1 MRYFVTGI
9 GGFAGTHLAARLL
22 ADGHEVTG
30 LVRTARPYPALE
42 GLAARHPAF
51 RPAEL
56 ACVDVADGEAVRR
69 AIATARPDGVF
80 HLAGIAFVPRA
91 ASDPDRALSVNTL
104 GTRNVMAAVQ
114 AEAPTSRVVVVGS
127 SDVYGAAANAGVPI
141 DESCALRPISSY
153 GLSKA
158 AADMAAFQQWW
169 ESGLAVVRAR
179 AFNHTGPGQSDDFV
193 CSDFA
198 RQMVRIERGLAAP
211 VLRVGNL
218 RSERDF
224 SDVRD
229 VVDGY
234 VVLMERGEPGEAYNL
249 CSGEAISIGAI
260 VDHLR
265 AEVRVPLE
273 VVEEGTR
280 VRRREIPRVVGSAER
295 ARALGWHPCIPL
307 RQSLH
312 ELLDYWRQTDRAHS

>member
-1 MRYFVTGI
+1 VRYFVTGI
-9 GGFAGTHLAARLL
+9 GGFAGTHLAAQLL

-30 LVRTARPYPALE
+30 LVREPRAYAGLQA
-42 GLAARHPAF
+42 LAARHAGFDPT
-51 RPAEL
+51 RL
-56 ACVDVADGEAVRR
+56 ACADVVDADAVRR
-69 AIATARPDGVF
+69 AIAAARPDGVF

-114 AEAPTSRVVVVGS
+114 AEAPASRLVVVGS
-127 SDVYGAAANAGVPI
+127 SDVYGAAADAGVPI
-141 DESCALRPISSY
+141 DEHCALRPISSY

-169 ESGLAVVRAR
+169 ESGLAVIRAR

-193 CSDFA
+193 CSNFA
-198 RQMVRIERGLAAP
+198 RQMVRIERGVAPP

-218 RSERDF
+218 KSERDF

-229 VVDGY
+229 IVRGY

-249 CSGEAISIGAI
+249 CSGEAISIAAI

-265 AEVRVPLE
+265 AEVRVPFE

-280 VRRREIPRVVGSAER
+280 VRRREIVRVVGSPER
-295 ARALGWHPCIPL
+295 ARALGWHPSIPL

-312 ELLDYWRQTDRAHS
+312 ELLDYWRRIDRADP